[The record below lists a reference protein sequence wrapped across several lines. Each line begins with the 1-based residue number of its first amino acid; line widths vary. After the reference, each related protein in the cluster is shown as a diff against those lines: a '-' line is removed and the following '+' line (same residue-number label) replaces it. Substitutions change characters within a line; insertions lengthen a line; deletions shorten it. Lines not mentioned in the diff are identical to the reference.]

1 MTQCGCSK
9 IFRAKSSSPAFSIA
23 SASVS
28 SEQAWPDEVF
38 ESRGIGAGY
47 DSMRMLIGGTSGSTS
62 AMLESLQSQLKQK
75 EGENVQLQMELARLD
90 RVKSSL
96 TSELSRLSAEVEK
109 FETLTIEHEELQ
121 ELYQE
126 TEAKYQTMLTMYGE
140 KTEEAEE
147 LRLDLLDVKE
157 IFRNCIKKQR
167 PNTKQC
173 LRCMVKKRKK
183 LRNSG

>member
-47 DSMRMLIGGTSGSTS
+47 DSMRLLIGGNPGSSS

-90 RVKSSL
+90 KVKSNL
-96 TSELSRLSAEVEK
+96 TSELTKLSAEAEK
-109 FETLTIEHEELQ
+109 CETLTIEHEELQ

-140 KTEEAEE
+140 KNG
-147 LRLDLLDVKE
+147 R
-157 IFRNCIKKQR
+157 
-167 PNTKQC
+167 
-173 LRCMVKKRKK
+173 
-183 LRNSG
+183 S